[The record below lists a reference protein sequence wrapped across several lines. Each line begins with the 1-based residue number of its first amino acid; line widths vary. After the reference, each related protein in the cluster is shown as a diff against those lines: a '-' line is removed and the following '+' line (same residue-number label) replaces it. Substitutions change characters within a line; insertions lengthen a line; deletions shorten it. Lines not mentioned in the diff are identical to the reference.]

1 MMYSIIV
8 APVMSVEALEQLA
21 ECAWLAGHHE
31 KKDRGCFQSDLLDEM
46 AEDDNEI
53 GSFLRGLRVWSE
65 KLGKYVNCFANVNH
79 GEETNTG
86 EADNGKEHT
95 DKFTKGANL
104 RLINYYMTEGE
115 TGCLTVI
122 FRGHSFD
129 INVPKGCAVVCCKAL
144 LEKCKHQHG
153 AHGRSISIV
162 TEVNGKMPPGASKDE
177 QCEAGAGQAVLPLR
191 ETFSP
196 WQPSQ
201 PVRHVVNHRSRG
213 PPACLA
219 AQPACSP
226 RHIGPPLQT
235 RGPSHPLQAGRDVP
249 GRQAEGL
256 QRRRRLGVEAGG
268 DDARG
273 RQAEGLQAQ
282 DEGGARAA
290 DADVRR
296 PDLGPGS
303 RTRRGHS
310 SSGVV

>member
-1 MMYSIIV
+1 MPRSISREEANVLLLMMYSIIV

-21 ECAWLAGHHE
+21 DCAWLAGHHE
-31 KKDRGCFQSDLLDEM
+31 QKDRGCFQSDLLDEM

-79 GEETNTG
+79 GEKNNTG

-129 INVPKGCAVVCCKAL
+129 IDVPKGCAVVCSKAL

-153 AHGRSISIV
+153 ARGRSISIV
-162 TEVNGKMPPGASKDE
+162 TEVNGKMPPDASEDE
-177 QCEAGAGQAVLPLR
+177 QCEAGAGQAVLPLC

-196 WQPSQ
+196 WQPSPPVAHVVIHRSTEAHLLARDASGHGRSALAPWQPSQ
-201 PVRHVVNHRSRG
+201 PVTHVTEAHR
-213 PPACLA
+213 P
-219 AQPACSP
+219 
-226 RHIGPPLQT
+226 
-235 RGPSHPLQAGRDVP
+235 RGPS
-249 GRQAEGL
+249 
-256 QRRRRLGVEAGG
+256 RRFHCAF
-268 DDARG
+268 DS
-273 RQAEGLQAQ
+273 
-282 DEGGARAA
+282 
-290 DADVRR
+290 
-296 PDLGPGS
+296 GPPRCS
-303 RTRRGHS
+303 WATS
-310 SSGVV
+310 